1 MFIFVERIQKP
12 DIQED
17 GNEQRISS
25 DLFNKDCS
33 TRLNNFFLQIYI
45 SLGQC
50 NKTLNGEN
58 KCSYNHL
65 RTIFLFWTIGYYI
78 V

>member
-17 GNEQRISS
+17 GNEQRMSS

-33 TRLNNFFLQIYI
+33 TRLNYFFLQKYI
-45 SLGQC
+45 SLGQS
-50 NKTLNGEN
+50 NATKP
-58 KCSYNHL
+58 
-65 RTIFLFWTIGYYI
+65 
-78 V
+78 